1 MWILWYSTSD
11 ELEVQH
17 QAAIK
22 FFELGNVNKSSRK
35 VGFIMNT
42 LERAEYLEKKFFE
55 IMEGFEP
62 FDEEELDRLLEEATI
77 LRRKAR
83 ESP

>member
-1 MWILWYSTSD
+1 
-11 ELEVQH
+11 
-17 QAAIK
+17 
-22 FFELGNVNKSSRK
+22 
-35 VGFIMNT
+35 MNT
-42 LERAEYLEKKFFE
+42 YEEKANNLEKRFFE